1 MDNLIMNEKQKEFTA
16 WLGSQIA
23 ACEKRRE
30 KLLADERSDESDF
43 EKIKANIYDI
53 FRSVYN
59 VALKTSNG
67 DADAAERFFLLKA
80 EEIPANWKTAYDRAK
95 QHDDVQKMLTERL
108 KLETMQDIKAAFERI
123 WEVET

>member
-1 MDNLIMNEKQKEFTA
+1 MDNLIMSEKQKEFIT
-16 WLGSQIA
+16 WLDSQIA

-53 FRSVYN
+53 FRTVFN
-59 VALKTSNG
+59 IALKTGDG

-80 EEIPANWKTAYDRAK
+80 KEIPANWKKAYDIAK
-95 QHDDVQKMLTERL
+95 QHNDVQKMLTERL
-108 KLETMQDIKAAFERI
+108 KLETMQDIKAAFEQIR
-123 WEVET
+123 EVET

>member
-53 FRSVYN
+53 FRTVFT
-59 VALKTSNG
+59 VALKTGNG
-67 DADAAERFFLLKA
+67 DTDTARRFFLLKA
-80 EEIPANWKTAYDRAK
+80 EEIPANWKAAYEKAK
-95 QHDDVQKMLTERL
+95 QHNDVHKMQIESL
-108 KLETMQDIKAAFERI
+108 KLETMQDIKTAFERI
-123 WEVET
+123 WEVEA

>member
-1 MDNLIMNEKQKEFTA
+1 MDNLIMNEKQNEFTA

-53 FRSVYN
+53 FRTVFN
-59 VALKTSNG
+59 VALKTNDG
-67 DADAAERFFLLKA
+67 DTDAARRFFLLKA

-95 QHDDVQKMLTERL
+95 QHDDAHKMQIESL
-108 KLETMQDIKAAFERI
+108 KLETMQDIRTAFERI
-123 WEVET
+123 WEVEA

>member
-1 MDNLIMNEKQKEFTA
+1 MDNLIISEKQKEFIT
-16 WLGSQIA
+16 WLDSQIA

-53 FRSVYN
+53 FRTVFN
-59 VALKTSNG
+59 VSLKTGDG
-67 DADAAERFFLLKA
+67 DADAAEHFFLLKA
-80 EEIPANWKTAYDRAK
+80 EEIPANWKKAYDSAK
-95 QHDDVQKMLTERL
+95 QHNDVQKMLTERL

-123 WEVET
+123 REVET

>member
-1 MDNLIMNEKQKEFTA
+1 MDNLIINEKQKEFTA

-53 FRSVYN
+53 FRTVFN
-59 VALKTSNG
+59 VALKTSDG
-67 DADAAERFFLLKA
+67 DADAARRFFLLKA
-80 EEIPANWKTAYDRAK
+80 EEISANWKASYDKAK
-95 QHDDVQKMLTERL
+95 QHNDVHKMQIERL
-108 KLETMQDIKAAFERI
+108 KLETMQDIKNAFERI
-123 WEVET
+123 REV

>member
-53 FRSVYN
+53 FRTVFT
-59 VALKTSNG
+59 VALKTGNG
-67 DADAAERFFLLKA
+67 DTDTAIRFFLLKA
-80 EEIPANWKTAYDRAK
+80 EEIPANWKAAYEKAK
-95 QHDDVQKMLTERL
+95 QHNDVHKMQIESL
-108 KLETMQDIKAAFERI
+108 KLETMQDIKTAFERI
-123 WEVET
+123 WEVEA